1 MTTQLGS
8 KAAKAAPA
16 AAAPDK
22 VSAPTAAAPKRSF
35 VPSRFTA
42 VVLATQL
49 VIIVA
54 FLVLWEVAANKG
66 WVNPLF
72 VSQPSAVWSAL
83 KDYLTSEQMRSSM
96 AATLTAVVQS
106 FVIGSV
112 AGILIGC
119 LIGTNEFLDRVFSPF
134 LVPLNAIPRI
144 ALAPLFVA
152 WFGLT
157 GTSKVVMGVS
167 IVFFLLVEN
176 SRSAVKGVDRDQMTM
191 ARVVG
196 LSKYQLMTK
205 VILPSAVPTIFA
217 GLRLAITYAILGVIA
232 SEMIAA
238 KNGLGQDIVRYSS
251 EFQINYVFA
260 VLIVLATLAT
270 LASVASGKLEK
281 RLLRWQD

>member
-1 MTTQLGS
+1 MTTQLES
-8 KAAKAAPA
+8 KVIKVPATTDAPTPVAASAAK
-16 AAAPDK
+16 
-22 VSAPTAAAPKRSF
+22 TKRSL
-35 VPSRFTA
+35 VPSGRT
-42 VVLATQL
+42 VTVLATQI

-54 FLVLWEVAANKG
+54 FLVLWEIGANKG

-72 VSQPSAVWSAL
+72 VSQPSAVWDALTDYITSA
-83 KDYLTSEQMRSSM
+83 QMRSSL

-106 FVIGSV
+106 FVIGSIS
-112 AGILIGC
+112 GIFVGC

-134 LVPLNAIPRI
+134 LVPLNAVPRI

-191 ARVVG
+191 AKVVG
-196 LSKYQLMTK
+196 LNKRQLMTK

-260 VLIVLATLAT
+260 VLIVLAAIAT
-270 LASVASGKLEK
+270 FASVGSSKLER

>member
-1 MTTQLGS
+1 MSTQTEVTIAAMPG
-8 KAAKAAPA
+8 KATKAAPA
-16 AAAPDK
+16 KRARRSWKP
-22 VSAPTAAAPKRSF
+22 SNLTAG
-35 VPSRFTA
+35 VI
-42 VVLATQL
+42 ATQL
-49 VIIVA
+49 VIVVG
-54 FLVLWEVAANKG
+54 FLMLWEVAANNG
-66 WVNPLF
+66 WADPLF
-72 VSQPSAVWSAL
+72 VSQPSAVWHAL
-83 KDYLTSEQMRSSM
+83 VDYVTSEAMRTS
-96 AATLTAVVQS
+96 AGATLTAVVES

-112 AGILIGC
+112 AGIVVGC

-134 LVPLNAIPRI
+134 LVPLNAVPRI

-157 GTSKVVMGVS
+157 NTSKVVMGVS

-196 LSKYQLMTK
+196 LNRYKMMTK

-238 KNGLGQDIVRYSS
+238 KDGLGQDIVRYSS
-251 EFQINYVFA
+251 EFQIDYVFA
-260 VLIVLATLAT
+260 VLIVLVTIATV
-270 LASVASGKLEK
+270 ASVGSSRLE
-281 RLLRWQD
+281 RWLLRWQD

>member
-1 MTTQLGS
+1 MTTHVETPSVQ
-8 KAAKAAPA
+8 AATPA
-16 AAAPDK
+16 Q
-22 VSAPTAAAPKRSF
+22 SPTAMPSMTKRLRLL
-35 VPSRFTA
+35 PSRRTSL
-42 VVLATQL
+42 VLTTQL
-49 VIIVA
+49 VIIVG
-54 FLVLWEVAANKG
+54 FLVLWEVAANQG

-72 VSQPSAVWSAL
+72 VSKPSEVWSAL
-83 KDYLTSEQMRSSM
+83 TDYLTSEQMRSSM
-96 AATLTAVVQS
+96 GATLIAVIQS

-112 AGILIGC
+112 AGVLIGC
-119 LIGTNEFLDRVFSPF
+119 VLGTNPFLDRVFGPF
-134 LVPLNAIPRI
+134 LVPLNAVPRI

-196 LSKYQLMTK
+196 LNKRQLMTK

-260 VLIVLATLAT
+260 VLIVLAALAT
-270 LASVASGKLEK
+270 VASVGSSRFER

>member
-1 MTTQLGS
+1 MSTQLETTVTAVPATRS
-8 KAAKAAPA
+8 PAAPVT
-16 AAAPDK
+16 K
-22 VSAPTAAAPKRSF
+22 SKRSWR
-35 VPSRFTA
+35 PSNFTA
-42 VVLATQL
+42 GILATQL
-49 VIIVA
+49 VIVIG
-54 FLVLWEVAANKG
+54 FLVLWEVAVNKG
-66 WVNPLF
+66 WANALF
-72 VSQPSAVWSAL
+72 VSQPSAVWGAL
-83 KDYLTSEQMRSSM
+83 IDYVTSKQMRVS
-96 AATLTAVVQS
+96 AGATLTAVVQS

-112 AGILIGC
+112 SGIVVGC

-134 LVPLNAIPRI
+134 LVPLNAVPRI

-157 GTSKVVMGVS
+157 NTSKVVMGVS

-191 ARVVG
+191 AKVVG
-196 LSKYQLMTK
+196 LNRQKLMTK

-251 EFQINYVFA
+251 EFQIDYVFA
-260 VLIVLATLAT
+260 VLIVLVTIATV
-270 LASVASGKLEK
+270 ASVGSSKLE
-281 RLLRWQD
+281 RWLLRWQD